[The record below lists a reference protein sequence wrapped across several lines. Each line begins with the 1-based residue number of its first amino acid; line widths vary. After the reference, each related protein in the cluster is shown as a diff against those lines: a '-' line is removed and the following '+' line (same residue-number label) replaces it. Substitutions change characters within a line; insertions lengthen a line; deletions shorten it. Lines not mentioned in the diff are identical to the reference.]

1 MRIYIAGPLSP
12 RGIIRRNGIVEN
24 GAIEYALNVRD
35 MARVATELI
44 KKGHAPHCPGTDFL
58 YFIGALDGNE
68 PTEVEIK
75 AQDFEWLEVS
85 DAILMIGSWLLS
97 EGAVAEYNFAIARG
111 ITVYTDIDKIPRENK
126 E

>member
-12 RGIIRRNGIVEN
+12 RGIRSRNGAVEN

-35 MARVATELI
+35 MVRVATELI
-44 KKGHAPHCPGTDFL
+44 KLGHAPYCPGTDFL

-75 AQDFEWLEVS
+75 AQSLEWLEVS
-85 DAILMIGSWLLS
+85 DAILMIGDWTKSA
-97 EGAVAEYNFAIARG
+97 GAMIEFEFARLRG
-111 ITVYTDIDKIPRENK
+111 MKIYTSMEEIPK
-126 E
+126 ETKE